1 MDELVTYT
9 TPILTAGINFVF
21 IAIFLFVPWLFYTYR
36 KYGYLTVST
45 TIIAFS
51 FILYFLTALFLVL
64 LPLPET
70 RDTCSMQ
77 SPDTVH
83 YSLVPF
89 TFVKNTFE
97 NSGIVF
103 SQPGTYALILKQ
115 PSFFQALFNFLL
127 LLPFGVYL
135 RYFFQSKRH
144 WKKAF
149 VFGFALTLF
158 YEITQVTG
166 IYGIYNCPY
175 RIFDVDDLLLNSMGA
190 LVGFFLA
197 PIFLSLFPS
206 KKSVQAKAEQLA
218 EKDEIRP
225 LAQLFAIMFDIII
238 INVSWSFT
246 LGLFT
251 TNGIYEFLYKSVL
264 LVAVFFVLPSIW
276 SGNTLG
282 TKFMRFRITSEG
294 RMKRGLLKRFTAIYL
309 TYFAYNVFAVLSK
322 VNLEMD
328 SPYYTFKVF
337 ISLGAF
343 MLTLGLTFVLV
354 IHVIIVI
361 LGKGKRRFYFDEV
374 ADVYMTRK

>member
-1 MDELVTYT
+1 MITYT
-9 TPILTAGINFVF
+9 TPIITASIVFVF
-21 IAIFLFVPWLFYTYR
+21 LAIALFVPWLIYTHH
-36 KYGYLTVST
+36 KYGYLTIST

-51 FILYFLTALFLVL
+51 FIFYFLSALFLVL
-64 LPLPET
+64 LPLPEV

-77 SPDTVH
+77 SLDTKH

-89 TFVKNTFE
+89 TFIKNTFE

-135 RYFFQSKRH
+135 RYFFESKRY

-149 VFGFALTLF
+149 IYGFALTLF

-175 RIFDVDDLLLNSMGA
+175 RIFDVDDLLLNSVGS
-190 LVGFFLA
+190 LVGFFAA
-197 PIFLSLFPS
+197 PIFLSMFPS
-206 KKSVQAKAEQLA
+206 QKSVQAKSKQLI
-218 EKDEIRP
+218 EKDETRP
-225 LAQLFAIMFDIII
+225 LTQLFAIMLDIFI
-238 INVSWSFT
+238 INLSWSFT
-246 LGLFT
+246 LGLIT

-264 LVAVFFVLPSIW
+264 LFVVLFVLPSIW
-276 SGNTLG
+276 NGNTPG
-282 TKFMRFRITSEG
+282 TKFMRFRIASEG
-294 RMKRGLLKRFTAIYL
+294 RMKQGLLKRFIAIYL
-309 TYFAYNVFAVLSK
+309 TYFAYTLFAVLNR

-328 SPYYTFKVF
+328 SPYYIFKVF
-337 ISLGAF
+337 ISLGSF
-343 MLTLGLTFVLV
+343 MLTLGLTFVLI
-354 IHVIIVI
+354 IHAIIVI

-374 ADVYMTRK
+374 ADVYTTRK